1 MKRMGDELFEHKTK
15 TTLTRE
21 EAAQR
26 LRDLADAIAR
36 HNEVS
41 FVANNKTVRIDVPP
55 AGQAQGR
62 VRARREGIRD
72 RDRDLLVAPP
82 LPTADARSDSVQSS
96 VMPLADRLDDAST
109 HTAPPN
115 A

>member
-1 MKRMGDELFEHKTK
+1 MGDELFEHKTK

-55 AGQAQGR
+55 QVKLKVEFERG
-62 VRARREGIRD
+62 EKESEIEIEI
-72 RDRDLLVAPP
+72 
-82 LPTADARSDSVQSS
+82 SW
-96 VMPLADRLDDAST
+96 
-109 HTAPPN
+109 
-115 A
+115 